1 MVPGS
6 IFFDRDFHFNDGE
19 SGEKLFVALGNQN
32 GIHLVAKTTSK
43 QHGRGTTY
51 GCQADRF
58 FNFFLPKGCCY
69 LKESTWVCLN
79 EFYLFNSAELL
90 QKRFGGTLN
99 AVCTLDDV
107 IFQQLVDCAK
117 CSEDISEEQLNL
129 IS

>member
-19 SGEKLFVALGNQN
+19 SGEKLFIALGNQN

-58 FNFFLPKGCCY
+58 FNFFLPKGSCH
-69 LKESTWVCLN
+69 LKEPTWVCLN
-79 EFYLFNSAELL
+79 EFYLFNSGELI
-90 QKRFGGTLN
+90 QKNFSGTLS
-99 AVCTLDDV
+99 AICTLDDT
-107 IFQQLVDCAK
+107 IFQQLVECAK
-117 CSEDISEEQLNL
+117 LSEDISEEQLKL
-129 IS
+129 II